1 MLEALGEARLRDAPR
16 ARAPSRRSPSR
27 SRRFCPRRAAGAG
40 VEFLF
45 RAPGLAVEARKEET
59 TERVQAGAV
68 EEQRPGATLLRCL
81 MASAVLEAVE
91 TYIELWSE
99 RDAAVRAAMLERC
112 FAEDGRIVLPTRELR
127 GRAAL
132 AREIETFQA
141 DPQVAGIRIV
151 SVIDAQ
157 GLTFRFAAAL
167 DRRDGTSSEAFDA
180 GLIDDSGRICLILTF
195 GGRLADAPPT

>member
-1 MLEALGEARLRDAPR
+1 
-16 ARAPSRRSPSR
+16 
-27 SRRFCPRRAAGAG
+27 
-40 VEFLF
+40 
-45 RAPGLAVEARKEET
+45 
-59 TERVQAGAV
+59 
-68 EEQRPGATLLRCL
+68 
-81 MASAVLEAVE
+81 MASTVLEAVE

-112 FAEDGRIVLPTRELR
+112 FAEDGQIVLPTRELR

-180 GLIDDSGRICLILTF
+180 GLIVRRARVRRVPAVRDLGVRLSGHRVRPVRVRAPR
-195 GGRLADAPPT
+195 RLQL